1 MIFFLQI
8 NFTIFLCHFRLGPEQ
23 IISLG
28 KIEPLLGIFQK
39 LIASKANDHE
49 GFNLLQTMIEFMP
62 KTVMA
67 NYNQGMIKSW
77 DKIILIFTFFIS
89 QYISLIFPGIFQLI
103 FGRLT
108 SSKTTKFIKSFLVFH
123 EFLFYFF
130 PFYVW

>member
-1 MIFFLQI
+1 MIFFRQI

-67 NYNQGMIKSW
+67 NYNQGK
-77 DKIILIFTFFIS
+77 DELILIFTLNFC
-89 QYISLIFPGIFQLI
+89 Y
-103 FGRLT
+103 
-108 SSKTTKFIKSFLVFH
+108 
-123 EFLFYFF
+123 
-130 PFYVW
+130 

>member
-1 MIFFLQI
+1 MIFFRQI

-77 DKIILIFTFFIS
+77 DKIILIFTFF
-89 QYISLIFPGIFQLI
+89 
-103 FGRLT
+103 
-108 SSKTTKFIKSFLVFH
+108 
-123 EFLFYFF
+123 
-130 PFYVW
+130 